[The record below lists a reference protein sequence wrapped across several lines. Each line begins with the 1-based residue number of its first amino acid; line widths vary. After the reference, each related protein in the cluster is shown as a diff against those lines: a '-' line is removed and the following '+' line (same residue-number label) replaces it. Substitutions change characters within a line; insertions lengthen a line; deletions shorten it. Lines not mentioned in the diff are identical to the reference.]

1 MLFLIDVKNL
11 PELVSC
17 AYSYW
22 TLEPLTIQATW
33 NRCNAH

>member
-1 MLFLIDVKNL
+1 MLFLINVENL

-22 TLEPLTIQATW
+22 TLELLTI
-33 NRCNAH
+33 